1 MLLPFFY
8 VAQRNTFDACKNNA
22 EILWK
27 TLCIILTYMYLFFTE
42 RDIIGLTESSQLVYF
57 GAKADLDD
65 NLVLSRALLNRS
77 EAHSIIVTVCG
88 CTQIR
93 T

>member
-1 MLLPFFY
+1 MWHKELVETPLMHAKIMPKF
-8 VAQRNTFDACKNNA
+8 CGK
-22 EILWK
+22 
-27 TLCIILTYMYLFFTE
+27 LCVLLTYMYVFFTE

-77 EAHSIIVTVCG
+77 EAHSIIVMVCG